1 MASGLTLGVL
11 CFAGFLINL
20 CYTTSIYFPHALH
33 VPHASYVINN
43 GLTQNGQHVC
53 EASVSRTVTHSI
65 KVQTQKYTTTYTR
78 CGLFLWWRCKR
89 VKPIT
94 RTYYKVA
101 TKTEYGVSLH
111 CCDGWS
117 KTGSDCRTPWC
128 GQGCNHGG
136 ICKGGHVCSCTSGWQ
151 GNSCSDDVDECS
163 NTPCQQICS
172 NIPGSYACGCYKGY
186 QKNPNYHSKCDDF
199 DECAMSPCRCANQ
212 NNFGCNATCI
222 NTAGS
227 FVCKCSKGYTLI
239 RGTICQDIDECLST
253 STNTC
258 PGRCINRLGSYTCDC
273 PRGYTFDNSSRRCI
287 DINECERNNG
297 WCEHDCINILGTYR
311 CRCRD
316 GYKLDP
322 NRRTCQDLDECALFN
337 GCEAIC
343 NNTQGSY
350 HCACL
355 NGYQLNSDGLTCSD
369 LDECSIQH
377 VSGLRGNA
385 SLADCE
391 QVCVN
396 VIGSFTCACKRGFI
410 LRHDGKTC
418 EDIDECDT
426 GLHKCEHQCNNTF
439 GSYSCSCSPGFALAD
454 DKKSCKGLPCVSIEA
469 PSHGSMKCS
478 GHVTGANCSF
488 YCSAGYEIAG
498 SASRQCLS
506 NSQWS
511 GARATCNAMSCQ
523 ILRPSPHTFVTMPCP
538 RSLGSLCNFECEDG
552 YYVEGAA
559 NATCSVDDITGGVKW
574 RTSSFTCTESTSCHP
589 NPCLHGGTC
598 VTSGLA
604 EQRCECEETG
614 YEGKLCEKGRL
625 RIPVF
630 PKLEVNKQ
638 SRVLHVSSP
647 PVRELRINMSSPSG
661 DLNILPNVTVITS
674 KALDANF
681 TVTARRPGLHVIS
694 YHVTGSDSDSFTT
707 PDDSLVYV
715 NPDMS
720 SNLSVYDVT
729 HTNKR
734 SFPIGCHQLQESA
747 FVCNAQAKLVATAEW
762 KMDDDTGH
770 YVTQGIVHMRTHNTS
785 VPVSLTG
792 FDLGNLARKSKE
804 HITYIRDMP
813 KSLPD
818 TLTLRHHDNCTKVPM
833 KPEYLMQLISDD
845 VLPLHYLGSVSQALP
860 AWLNLEMDT
869 NTGFDVRNL
878 MIDVNHA
885 TGVCSGLPLA
895 TAATYYRPRVG
906 FKVQVDDENA
916 RFTAKDGVCFAHD
929 VCKGGAFVKFA
940 KDSQEKLS
948 GLDILR
954 QMESVGWK
962 TRLAAIGVTRS
973 AMTSQQSLF
982 VKAAVNAQLQSND
995 GKALRVTMETEGDWM
1010 VTSGCFDKLLNRRFS
1025 CPINGTMTGKTTLTA
1040 SMQIA
1045 GASPGNRSVIKITG
1059 NNVTGSFSLG
1069 GKTTNKIS
1077 KQCERIKGFKF
1088 VLKATE
1094 NPFKTAAELRDS
1106 VIPYVNLPVSVDLQY
1121 DITGGERTGLIG
1133 TSDARTK
1140 IGGLKGQ
1147 IEFWFKMILTTVSG
1161 MILPSA
1167 PQLRSNYGEW
1177 INTYTSVL
1185 QCVTNASTIV
1195 NSYSGLESQIDGVI
1209 SSIKKMQIG
1218 ISNLL
1223 ELSAEMR
1230 RELSRIPI
1238 AMGIIN
1244 QLNAFDQIVNASRT
1258 IGITLV
1264 RSPVRQRL
1272 TGLVLN
1278 LTAQVCRARLC
1289 LRGVEASV
1297 DFNTG
1302 SCDLSDSFI
1311 PHHRKPNCSAWVLGQ
1326 VKDELTL
1333 SHVITMTPGD
1343 RLYVN
1348 SISGAARIQG
1358 TVRMLGIQQS
1368 ALIDISP
1375 SGTLSFSIKGRLDGQ
1390 FQCTL
1395 DARANADVGDW
1406 PALLYHVSGR
1416 LDDQSELVQRLQ
1428 DDVNSYVESMREK
1441 AQKRLNGSEQA
1452 LASAQQRMLVI
1463 ENLHRDRTADIKRV
1477 KRWRRLNETELL
1489 RIRDKYSQAK
1499 EDFNQALAGYNHTRS
1514 SLYSCELS
1522 KCGYVCNKTCVP
1534 DICWSPVVISYVKQ
1548 NCHAKDIKIN
1558 VTRPKQMS
1566 EKREYYTQTK
1576 IKIISESC
1584 KSWEAAFSEGLFWPF
1599 YQPIGRKRRSSET
1612 PGNDKETRIVHA
1624 RDIGHSI
1631 SRSPRSVNKRSTSE
1645 HKDIN
1650 EILKRQVPAL
1660 DKKFD
1665 INYILRKNIANISK
1679 TFDLTRALHEY
1690 TRVLDTFNV
1699 NHVMRKA
1706 FPGLREDYDVNRDL
1720 MEAIPA
1726 LKISFDLDALL
1737 RDSVQ
1742 RCRHTGRPVRVDDA
1756 LKSAFP
1762 ERRVTSIDKIISQRF
1777 PALRMSI
1784 SYLIN
1789 QHLHDMSSFSLDQ
1802 LALRNF
1808 DVSKVVGQ
1816 ALGGLDSSLDINARL
1831 KKNLRGLG
1839 PDFDLSHEIMSRV
1852 TRPRDIDRLDVMQV
1866 IKDKTAQAHEMCFE
1880 NLTRLLIP
1888 KVAQGFDLEQL
1899 IKTGLRKAVHVT
1911 INESMLAN
1919 LSVDSILRKAVPI
1932 KLNVTINQIILEA
1945 HPELSTPLD
1954 LTELL
1959 KGSVPL
1965 LKMFGGSIDINS
1977 LIKGSSPK
1985 WYDLSLDI
1993 DKSLKARNPALRGSL
2008 SISSLLSNAIR
2019 HAVTPGV
2026 DDVVCHAITQAVDK
2040 SLSIQRVIESKVPLL
2055 TKQKLDEAIF
2065 IALERFR
2072 DDKTQKDLKGLSAR
2086 KRNKRFLFSV
2096 ISGIINGFASS
2107 GCKQSTHEWDGPT
2120 KKLSYTRL
2128 FSIMEVIQEA
2138 AKVFVCKNG
2147 STVNQKTKGFENPTP
2162 CCREDIKCVK
2172 FLEPECVVENE
2183 ACIKWQKN
2191 KFEREWKQMN
2201 GSLFLEYIELTKQSS
2216 AVDQKVV
2223 ELDNLK
2229 LQEKMLSTE
2238 LTILEAKRRQ
2248 TRAQMKTMKTSLA
2261 RMQQI
2266 PDVRTGLRLGKLT
2279 QSSPGLPP
2287 VRVHSMSF
2295 DLTTGIGTSRRF
2307 LANVQLQTSKRNS
2320 SGNFVL
2326 ELDALNSSISIATPI
2341 IIREALGETRRK
2353 RSLVDTPEANED
2365 KAQHQVPDAE
2375 KCQFALNASLF
2386 FFEVINSLSSVV
2398 NSTLEIEKGLETEFE
2413 SFDSLHTYLESTNS
2427 SAVKAYQDMMSQYKD
2442 QRLEHA
2448 QLLSWNE
2455 TFAMWKAYT
2464 EMLTEAR
2471 GFKACAGTADCITAV
2486 ASELMEIY
2494 SMYNNDKDV
2503 NKVISLIPEVERG
2516 LGSIITSNMSL
2527 SDVRET
2533 LGQLEVL
2540 LNSSMDSRLICAD
2553 KPRLFNQTI
2562 SRWTVEEG
2570 EHVVLGCE
2578 AQSVTKVIYTWRRGD
2593 EVVQKADHGTLEL
2606 PSIKRS
2612 EAGMYT
2618 CEAANHKGSAEYH
2631 YEIII
2636 EYKPELLEEP
2646 ISFKLALYGGK
2657 GATFS
2662 CLATGNPQ
2670 PRVEWYYRPLYS
2682 KLSFKLPDNDSRLVY
2697 IEPDDVMRSGFYY
2710 CVASNSR
2717 GRVVSEEGR
2726 LDILRSRGAVPR
2738 MAVVFNVTACAQ
2750 DEECNHTLPSKL
2762 GAADI
2767 HTLKSNISSTTGV
2780 LTTQVNNLKFAR
2792 ITDQRASIFF
2802 ALTGQEAEGD
2812 AESAEEILTSFS
2824 MQRLNLVERV
2834 QRLRRRM
2841 SNGSFTQDM
2850 KSLGLRPLPDTLLV
2864 FHGQPLC
2871 EHGWFLHKNGF
2882 LCGTYQNKSGQE
2894 ACNQCPPG
2902 TYGKSDGMCTLCPT
2916 NTYQNKSGQASC
2928 IYCPNGTHQ
2937 NQSGQE
2943 GCVECPPGSYW
2954 KPDGMCALC
2963 QKGTYQN
2970 QSGQTTCIQCAAG
2983 LVTQNTGTTHMNGC
2997 IATGAKPPPAPL
3009 GLITT
3014 VISPSSVNLIWFSS
3028 SAAKVTHYNIK
3039 YISSILSGQL
3049 TVSANGFGYQTYML
3063 KGLTGLTYYT
3073 VQLYSVNSGVV
3084 GGYISKSFK
3093 TPEGVPGAAPV
3104 ITATAPVNPTAV
3116 NVTWRRVPPRYQ
3128 NGNIRGYMVYYKKST
3143 ESQYHSKTV
3152 NDANCLSTVLAGLG
3166 TGSDYC
3172 IKITAF
3178 TSVGPFGGWDQVQC
3192 TMVQPM

>member
-1 MASGLTLGVL
+1 MASSDTG
-11 CFAGFLINL
+11 
-20 CYTTSIYFPHALH
+20 SP
-33 VPHASYVINN
+33 
-43 GLTQNGQHVC
+43 HVC
-53 EASVSRTVTHSI
+53 ESAVSRTITRRVQVTSHTY
-65 KVQTQKYTTTYTR
+65 KTTTSK
-78 CGLFLWWRCKR
+78 CGIFGWGRCKR
-89 VKPIT
+89 RRLVS

-101 TKTEYGVSLH
+101 TRTEHGVSLH
-111 CCDGWS
+111 CCDGWR
-117 KTGSDCRTPWC
+117 KTGSDCKTPWC
-128 GQGCNHGG
+128 RQGCSHGKC
-136 ICKGGHVCSCTSGWQ
+136 IRAHTCSCDPGWT
-151 GNSCSDDVDECS
+151 GNSCERDINECS
-163 NTPCQQICS
+163 SGSSVCQQVCT
-172 NIPGSYACGCYKGY
+172 NIPGSYTCECWQGY
-186 QKNPNYHSKCDDF
+186 RKRLNYHSQCIDV
-199 DECAMSPCRCANQ
+199 DECTEMSPRCRCANQ
-212 NNFGCNATCI
+212 KSASCNATCI
-222 NTAGS
+222 NTLGS
-227 FVCKCSKGYTLI
+227 YRCTCAKGYSLI
-239 RGTICQDIDECLST
+239 GGTVCQDIDECLST
-253 STNTC
+253 STNKC
-258 PGRCINRLGSYTCDC
+258 PGRCINRPGSYTCDC
-273 PRGYTFDNSSRRCI
+273 PRGYFVLHDEENGHRCV
-287 DINECERNNG
+287 DINECKRNNG
-297 WCEHDCINILGTYR
+297 WCEHECINIIGTYR

-316 GYKLDP
+316 GYKLEP
-322 NRRTCQDLDECALFN
+322 NRRTCQDLDECALFS
-337 GCEAIC
+337 GCEMLC
-343 NNTQGSY
+343 HNTRGSY
-350 HCACL
+350 YCACSEGFKL
-355 NGYQLNSDGLTCSD
+355 SSDNFTCTD
-369 LDECSIQH
+369 IDECSLRH
-377 VSGLRGNA
+377 VSGLSSNA

-396 VIGSFTCACKRGFI
+396 VIGSFTCACREGFL
-410 LRHDGKTC
+410 LRQDGKTC

-469 PSHGSMKCS
+469 PAQGSMKCS
-478 GHVTGANCSF
+478 SHVTGANCSF
-488 YCSAGYEIAG
+488 SCSAGYELVG
-498 SASRQCLS
+498 SETRTCLPS
-506 NSQWS
+506 SQWT
-511 GARATCNAMSCQ
+511 GEIAVCKAMSCPD
-523 ILRPSPHTFVTMPCP
+523 LTSPPHTFVTIPCP

-559 NATCSVDDITGGVKW
+559 NATCSVDEVTGGVKW
-574 RTSSFTCTESTSCHP
+574 RTSSFTCTESSICKP

-604 EQRCECEETG
+604 EQRCECEGTG
-614 YEGKLCEKGRL
+614 YEGKICEKGRL

-630 PKLEVNKQ
+630 PKLEINKQ

-647 PVRELRINMSSPSG
+647 PVRELRIRMSSPSG
-661 DLNILPNVTVITS
+661 DLDIQPNVTVITS
-674 KALDANF
+674 QARDAQF
-681 TVTARRPGLHVIS
+681 TVTAKRSGLHVIS
-694 YHVTGSDSDSFTT
+694 YHVTGSDADSFTT

-715 NPDMS
+715 SPDMS
-720 SNLSVYDVT
+720 SNSSVYDVT
-729 HTNKR
+729 HTDKR

-747 FVCNAQAKLVATAEW
+747 FDCNAQAQLVSTSEW
-762 KMDDDTGH
+762 KIDNDTGH
-770 YVTQGIVHMRTHNTS
+770 YVTQGVVHMRTQNTW

-792 FDLGNLARKSKE
+792 FDLGNLARKNKE

-813 KSLPD
+813 ISLPD
-818 TLTLRHHDNCTKVPM
+818 TLTVRHHGNCSKVPM
-833 KPEYLMQLISDD
+833 KPDYLTQLISDD
-845 VLPLHYLGSVSQALP
+845 VLPLHYLGSVSRALP
-860 AWLNLEMDT
+860 DWLNLEVGTT

-895 TAATYYRPRVG
+895 TAALYYRPRVG
-906 FKVQVDDENA
+906 FKVQVDDENVW
-916 RFTAKDGVCFAHD
+916 FTAKDGVCFAHD
-929 VCKGGAFVKFA
+929 VCKRGAFVKFA
-940 KDSQEKLS
+940 KDSQAKLS

-954 QMESVGWK
+954 QMESAGWK

-973 AMTSQQSLF
+973 PVTSQQALF
-982 VKAAVNAQLQSND
+982 AKAAVNAQLQSDD
-995 GKALRVTMETEGDWM
+995 GKALRVTMETDGDL
-1010 VTSGCFDKLLNRRFS
+1010 VVSTDCLGELLDRRFT
-1025 CPINGTMTGKTTLTA
+1025 CKVNGSMTGKLTLTA

-1045 GASPGNRSVIKITG
+1045 GAPKGDQNTVH
-1059 NNVTGSFSLG
+1059 VTGDGATGTFSLG
-1069 GKTTNKIS
+1069 GAAVDKKTDQCRHNKGI
-1077 KQCERIKGFKF
+1077 QFTLRTTG
-1088 VLKATE
+1088 
-1094 NPFKTAAELRDS
+1094 NPLQAAASLRDS
-1106 VIPYVNLPVSVDLQY
+1106 VVPYANIPVGVDLQY
-1121 DITGGERTGLIG
+1121 DVTGGGRTGLSI
-1133 TSDARTK
+1133 
-1140 IGGLKGQ
+1140 
-1147 IEFWFKMILTTVSG
+1147 
-1161 MILPSA
+1161 A
-1167 PQLRSNYGEW
+1167 PDVRMKLRLLGF
-1177 INTYTSVL
+1177 
-1185 QCVTNASTIV
+1185 
-1195 NSYSGLESQIDGVI
+1195 
-1209 SSIKKMQIG
+1209 SIKLELREILDEIPAAAPKLEKDHRNWLRTI
-1218 ISNLL
+1218 L
-1223 ELSAEMR
+1223 ELSQLVKTATNAINSYKGIANKGEPVLKSVKSMQDG
-1230 RELSRIPI
+1230 LSRLSGMCAEIRSKLSGIPSDQTKN
-1238 AMGIIN
+1238 IIEK
-1244 QLNAFDQIVNASRT
+1244 LKEFDRNLIASRT
-1258 IGITLV
+1258 IGITVV
-1264 RSPVRQRL
+1264 RAPVRQRL

-1289 LRGVEASV
+1289 LRGIEASV
-1297 DFNTG
+1297 DYNTG
-1302 SCDLSDSFI
+1302 SCELPISFI
-1311 PHHRKPNCSAWVLGQ
+1311 PHHRKPNCSAWVLGR
-1326 VKDELTL
+1326 VKDKLSL

-1343 RLYVN
+1343 RLYLN

-1368 ALIDISP
+1368 AIIDISP
-1375 SGTLSFSIKGRLDGQ
+1375 SGTLSFGIKGRLDGQ

-1428 DDVNSYVESMREK
+1428 DDVNNYVERMREK
-1441 AQKRLNGSEQA
+1441 AQERLNGSEQA

-1463 ENLHRDRTADIKRV
+1463 ENLYRDRTADIKRV

-1489 RIRDKYSQAK
+1489 RIRAKYSQAK
-1499 EDFNQALAGYNHTRS
+1499 ESFNQALAQYNKSRA
-1514 SLYSCELS
+1514 SLHSCELS

-1576 IKIISESC
+1576 MKMISKSC
-1584 KSWEAAFSEGLFWPF
+1584 KSWGEAFVEGLFWPF
-1599 YQPIGRKRRSSET
+1599 NHLIGRKRRSSET
-1612 PGNDKETRIVHA
+1612 PGNDKRYKQTRIVHV

-1631 SRSPRSVNKRSTSE
+1631 PRSPRSVNKRSASE

-1665 INYILRKNIANISK
+1665 INHILRKNIANISK

-1720 MEAIPA
+1720 IEAIPA

-1762 ERRVTSIDKIISQRF
+1762 ERRETSIDKLISQRF

-1789 QHLHDMSSFSLDQ
+1789 QHLHGMTSFHLDQ
-1802 LALRNF
+1802 IALRNF

-1888 KVAQGFDLEQL
+1888 EVAQGFDLEQL

-1919 LSVDSILRKAVPI
+1919 LSVDSILRKAVPS

-2026 DDVVCHAITQAVDK
+2026 DDVVCHAITQVVDE

-2065 IALERFR
+2065 VALERFR

-2086 KRNKRFLFSV
+2086 KRNKRFLF

-2162 CCREDIKCVK
+2162 CCRKDIKCVK

-2216 AVDQKVV
+2216 TVDQKFV
-2223 ELDNLK
+2223 ELESLK
-2229 LQEKMLSTE
+2229 SQEKMLSTE
-2238 LTILEAKRRQ
+2238 LTVLEAKRRQ

-2266 PDVRTGLRLGKLT
+2266 PDVRTGLKLSELAR
-2279 QSSPGLPP
+2279 SSHEHAP

-2295 DLTTGIGTSRRF
+2295 AITTGTGTNRR
-2307 LANVQLQTSKRNS
+2307 LPAKIQLQTLKGNS
-2320 SGNFVL
+2320 SLDFVMD
-2326 ELDALNSSISIATPI
+2326 LDAIKYSFRLATRDV
-2341 IIREALGETRRK
+2341 IRKAIGETRKK
-2353 RSLVDTPEANED
+2353 RSLED
-2365 KAQHQVPDAE
+2365 ISEDQVQNGVSDAE
-2375 KCQFALNASLF
+2375 KCHFTQNASRF
-2386 FFEVINSLSSVV
+2386 FSEIVNSLSSVV
-2398 NSTLEIEKGLETEFE
+2398 NQTTNMEEGLEAEFGTLTGLLT
-2413 SFDSLHTYLESTNS
+2413 DLEGTNS
-2427 SAVKAYQDMMSQYKD
+2427 SVVKEYLKMMSQYKD
-2442 QRLEHA
+2442 QRSEHA

-2455 TFAMWKAYT
+2455 TFAVWKAYIDFY
-2464 EMLTEAR
+2464 TEAR
-2471 GFKACAGTADCITAV
+2471 DIHTCSGTADCITAV

-2494 SMYNNDKDV
+2494 GMYNSDKDV
-2503 NKVISLIPEVERG
+2503 KNMMSLIPEVERG
-2516 LGSIITSNMSL
+2516 LGSIMTSNMSL

-2553 KPRLFNQTI
+2553 KPRLVNQTS

-2593 EVVQKADHGTLEL
+2593 EVVQTADNGTLEL
-2606 PSIKRS
+2606 PSIKKS

-2618 CEAANHKGSAEYH
+2618 CEAANHKGSAESH
-2631 YEIII
+2631 YEVIV

-2646 ISFKLALYGGK
+2646 ISVKLALYGGK
-2657 GATFS
+2657 GARFP

-2682 KLSFKLPDNDSRLVY
+2682 KLSFKLPDDDSQLVY

-2726 LDILRSRGAVPR
+2726 LDILQSRGAVPR
-2738 MAVVFNVTACAQ
+2738 MGVVVNVTSCTPEQ
-2750 DEECNHTLPSKL
+2750 TCYRTLPSRL

-2767 HTLKSNISSTTGV
+2767 DTLRSNISSATGV
-2780 LTTQVNNLKFAR
+2780 SNNQVHNLKFAR
-2792 ITDQRASIFF
+2792 ITKQRGAIFF
-2802 ALTGQEAEGD
+2802 YLTEQETPQGSIGSGD
-2812 AESAEEILTSFS
+2812 ELMTRFS
-2824 MQRLNLVERV
+2824 T
-2834 QRLRRRM
+2834 QRLRIRDRLHRLRM
-2841 SNGSFTQDM
+2841 RMEDGSFAKDVQG
-2850 KSLGLRPLPDTLLV
+2850 LGLAPVPASLFPIHAPSTC
-2864 FHGQPLC
+2864 HP
-2871 EHGWFLHKNGF
+2871 GWFLHENGF
-2882 LCGTYQNKSGQE
+2882 MCVACPPGMYGRSSDACALCPRGTYQS
-2894 ACNQCPPG
+2894 
-2902 TYGKSDGMCTLCPT
+2902 
-2916 NTYQNKSGQASC
+2916 
-2928 IYCPNGTHQ
+2928 
-2937 NQSGQE
+2937 QSGQPS
-2943 GCVECPPGSYW
+2943 CVR
-2954 KPDGMCALC
+2954 CAR
-2963 QKGTYQN
+2963 
-2970 QSGQTTCIQCAAG
+2970 G
-2983 LVTQNTGTTHMNGC
+2983 LVTKDRGSMDKSDC
-2997 IATGAKPPPAPL
+2997 IATGPSAPRAL
-3009 GLITT
+3009 KAYSL
-3014 VISPSSVNLIWFSS
+3014 SSSSVKLLWW
-3028 SAAKVTHYNIK
+3028 APRQGHVTYYVIK
-3039 YISSILSGQL
+3039 YSSDSVSGHVSVRSKSGPVQSYILQGL
-3049 TVSANGFGYQTYML
+3049 AGFTVYRIRVYSANDDL
-3063 KGLTGLTYYT
+3063 
-3073 VQLYSVNSGVV
+3073 V
-3084 GGYISKSFK
+3084 GGYASKTLR
-3093 TPEGVPGAAPV
+3093 TPEGVPSAAPA
-3104 ITATAPVNPTAV
+3104 ITAAVPGSPTSV
-3116 NVTWRRVPPRYQ
+3116 LVIWQRVPQQHQ
-3128 NGNIRGYMVYYKKST
+3128 NGKIRGYTLYYKKSSYA
-3143 ESQYHSKTV
+3143 EYHSKTV
-3152 NDANCLSTVLAGLG
+3152 RSANLLSTVVTGLE
-3166 TGSDYC
+3166 TGEEYC
-3172 IKITAF
+3172 FRITAF
-3178 TSVGPFGGWDQVQC
+3178 TAVGAFGDWEQVRC
-3192 TMVQPM
+3192 TWARPA